1 MRSRLVASGLAV
13 AVTALLVG
21 AAPALAQPQAPA
33 TATGAAVQQAMDR
46 IVANGAVGV
55 QVRTTWDGRTAT
67 ATAGSSVLGTPWAV
81 PDDGRFRIGSVTKMF
96 VATVLLQLVEEER
109 VELDAPVA
117 RYLPGLLPDGDT
129 ITVRMLLQHTSGL
142 YNYTDSLPLDDG
154 EFLGIRFRPYTPQ
167 ELVDLATSKPLDFAP
182 GTDWA
187 YSNTNYIAAGMLIEK
202 VTGRSWDTEVAA
214 RITTPLG
221 MRATSA
227 PRGSVFIPA
236 PHARGYHP
244 VAGVP
249 VDTTELDPSWG
260 GAAGEMISTTSD
272 LDRFL
277 TALVDGRLLRPAQL
291 AELTSARSITGGH
304 GYGLGAQSRNTP
316 CGVTAWGHS
325 GGIPGY
331 TTLAFTTLDGSRRME
346 ASVTNGLGPD
356 SEDAVY
362 GIVDAAICG

>member
-1 MRSRLVASGLAV
+1 MRSRFAAGALAV
-13 AVTALLVG
+13 AVTALLAG
-21 AAPALAQPQAPA
+21 ATPALAQPQAPA
-33 TATGAAVQQAMDR
+33 TATGTAVQQAMDR
-46 IVANGAVGV
+46 ILANGAVGV
-55 QVRTTWDGRTAT
+55 QVRTTRDGRTAT

-96 VATVLLQLVEEER
+96 IATVLLQLVEEER
-109 VELDAPVA
+109 VELDAPVS

-142 YNYTDSLPLDDG
+142 YNYTDALPLDDG
-154 EFLGIRFRPYTPQ
+154 EFLAIRFRPYTPH
-167 ELVDLATSKPLDFAP
+167 ELVDLSTSRPLDFAP

-187 YSNTNYIAAGMLIEK
+187 YSNTNYIVLGMLIEK

-221 MRATSA
+221 MLATSA

-260 GAAGEMISTTSD
+260 GAAGEMISTTAD
-272 LDRFL
+272 LDLFL
-277 TALVDGRLLRPAQL
+277 TALIDGRLLRSAQL
-291 AELTSARSITGGH
+291 AELTSAKPDTD
-304 GYGLGAQSRNTP
+304 GYGLGAFARNTP
-316 CGVTAWGHS
+316 CGLTAWGHS